1 MRLTIKGFN
10 YGEPKADK
18 LSQLEDT
25 EEELGIDLATLF
37 KALEQGAWFVDKRNK
52 NIFFAKCTL
61 CSKLDGKFECTQE
74 EMKFNGFIIL
84 EQLFGLGY
92 ELKDYGKTWALTK
105 EELET
110 QIMNNCLI
118 EYFGLEDKVERHDC
132 VNCPFKI
139 HKNCYEK

>member
-1 MRLTIKGFN
+1 MRLTTKDSIMGRKHDIKYGVASVWKTKLKN
-10 YGEPKADK
+10 YRYELIEEAIDK
-18 LSQLEDT
+18 LGELEDI
-25 EEELGIDLATLF
+25 EEKHGVELVALF

-92 ELKDYGKTWALTK
+92 ELKDYGVTWALTR

-110 QIMNNCLI
+110 QKG
-118 EYFGLEDKVERHDC
+118 ESK
-132 VNCPFKI
+132 
-139 HKNCYEK
+139 

>member
-1 MRLTIKGFN
+1 MRLTTQDSIMGRKHDIKCGVASVWKTKLKN
-10 YGEPKADK
+10 YRYELIEEVVDK
-18 LSQLEDT
+18 LGELEDI

-92 ELKDYGKTWALTK
+92 ELKDYGKTWTLTR

-110 QIMNNCLI
+110 QEEN
-118 EYFGLEDKVERHDC
+118 
-132 VNCPFKI
+132 
-139 HKNCYEK
+139 

>member
-1 MRLTIKGFN
+1 MRLTTQDSIMGRKHDIKCGVASVWKTKLKN
-10 YGEPKADK
+10 YRYELIEEAIDK
-18 LSQLEDT
+18 LGELEDI

-92 ELKDYGKTWALTK
+92 ELKDYGKMWALTRK
-105 EELET
+105 ELET
-110 QIMNNCLI
+110 QKEN
-118 EYFGLEDKVERHDC
+118 
-132 VNCPFKI
+132 
-139 HKNCYEK
+139 

>member
-10 YGEPKADK
+10 YGDPKADK
-18 LSQLEDT
+18 LSRLEDI
-25 EEELGIDLATLF
+25 EEELGIDLVTLF

-92 ELKDYGKTWALTK
+92 ELKDYGKTWALTR

-110 QIMNNCLI
+110 QK
-118 EYFGLEDKVERHDC
+118 ETR
-132 VNCPFKI
+132 
-139 HKNCYEK
+139 

>member
-1 MRLTIKGFN
+1 MRLTTQDSIMGRKHDIKCGVASVWKTKLKN
-10 YGEPKADK
+10 YRYELIEEAIDK
-18 LSQLEDT
+18 LGQLEDI
-25 EEELGIDLATLF
+25 EEEYGIDLVTLF

-110 QIMNNCLI
+110 QEEN
-118 EYFGLEDKVERHDC
+118 
-132 VNCPFKI
+132 
-139 HKNCYEK
+139 